1 VDVVAA
7 VGADEEAAAVVEP
20 GEGALDDP
28 AVAAE
33 PGAVFGLTASDD
45 RLDAALP
52 DEAAVLVVVVAA
64 VGDQRPRSS
73 SRPADAAAD
82 GRHPVE
88 QFEQLGDVVAV
99 AAGERPGQRDPA
111 AVYEQVVLAAA
122 TASVDGAGTRFRAPF
137 FACRWLESATARS
150 HSS

>member
-33 PGAVFGLTASDD
+33 PGAVLGLAASDHG
-45 RLDAALP
+45 LDAALP
-52 DEAAVLVVVVAA
+52 DEPAVLVVVVAA
-64 VGDQRPRSS
+64 VGDQGC
-73 SRPADAAAD
+73 RPASGAAEAATD
-82 GRHPVE
+82 GRYRIE
-88 QFEQLGDVVAV
+88 QFDQLRDVVAV
-99 AAGERPGQRDPA
+99 AAGERPGERDAA

-122 TASVDGAGTRFRAPF
+122 PAAVDRAGTRLGAPF
-137 FACRWLESATARS
+137 FACR
-150 HSS
+150 